1 MTAIN
6 GVIGGIGAAFILAG
20 AVISLAAK
28 KRDAEE
34 VDAEQIHAIDNG
46 LEADAEWVEEIRDG
60 ALKGLVGPS
69 VARAARSA
77 CDFSDEDLVDIE
89 KSYKFWGGREDGRF
103 DTGCSDWLLGTCLAG
118 GIAAGA
124 AAGVLKGP
132 VFGFWV
138 ATFISI
144 CVNDFRYR
152 RIDLYSIA
160 FLTLFGLLMGGGA
173 DIPQRLVQGVCLGV
187 LLYLAAF
194 GAEMV
199 CGKEAFGLGD
209 VLLLG
214 AVGVSAVY
222 SPNALLA
229 SCLVLLAECSVTLA
243 ALKIRKSDTALP
255 FAPLAFLPALA
266 FVLVA

>member
-46 LEADAEWVEEIRDG
+46 LEADAEWVEEICDG
-60 ALKGLVGPS
+60 ALKGLVSPS

-77 CDFSDEDLVDIE
+77 CDFSDDDLVGIE

-103 DTGCSDWLLGTCLAG
+103 DTGCSDWLLGVGLVC
-118 GIAAGA
+118 GIGAGA
-124 AAGVLKGP
+124 IAGALTEP
-132 VFGFWV
+132 AFGFWV

-160 FLTLFGLLMGGGA
+160 FLALFGLLMSGGA
-173 DIPQRLVQGVCLGV
+173 DIPQRLAQGVCLSV
-187 LLYLAAF
+187 VLYLAAF
-194 GAEMV
+194 GAETV

-229 SCLVLLAECSVTLA
+229 SCLVLLAECSIILA
-243 ALKIRKSDTALP
+243 VLKIRKSDTALP

>member
-1 MTAIN
+1 MTVIN
-6 GVIGGIGAAFILAG
+6 GVIGGFGAAFILAG

-34 VDAEQIHAIDNG
+34 VDTAQIHAIDNG
-46 LEADAEWVEEIRDG
+46 LETDAEWVEEIHDG
-60 ALKGLVGPS
+60 AFKGLVSPS
-69 VARAARSA
+69 VARAASAA
-77 CDFSDEDLVDIE
+77 CDFSDEDLVGIE

-103 DTGCSDWLLGTCLAG
+103 DTGCSDWLLGVGLVG
-118 GIAAGA
+118 GVAASAIASALTEPA
-124 AAGVLKGP
+124 
-132 VFGFWV
+132 FSFWV

-160 FLTLFGLLMGGGA
+160 FLALFGLLMDGGA
-173 DIPQRLVQGVCLGV
+173 EIAQRLAQGVCLSVV
-187 LLYLAAF
+187 LYFAAF
-194 GAEMV
+194 GAETI

-214 AVGVSAVY
+214 AVGASAVY
-222 SPNALLA
+222 SSNALLA
-229 SCLVLLAECSVTLA
+229 ACLVLLAECSVTLA
-243 ALKIRKSDTALP
+243 VLKIRNSDTALP

-266 FVLVA
+266 FVLAA

>member
-34 VDAEQIHAIDNG
+34 VDAAQIHAIENG
-46 LEADAEWVEEIRDG
+46 LESDVEWVEEVRDG
-60 ALKGLVGPS
+60 ALKGLVSPS

-77 CDFSDEDLVDIE
+77 CGFSDDDLTAIG
-89 KSYKFWGGREDGRF
+89 KTHKFWGGREDGRF
-103 DTGCSDWLLGTCLAG
+103 DTGCSDWLLGVGLVG
-118 GIAAGA
+118 GVVASAIAGA
-124 AAGVLKGP
+124 LVDPA
-132 VFGFWV
+132 FGFWV

-160 FLTLFGLLMGGGA
+160 FLALFGLLMGGGA
-173 DIPQRLVQGVCLGV
+173 DIPQRLAQGVCLCV
-187 LLYLAAF
+187 VLYLAAF
-194 GAEMV
+194 GAEVV

-214 AVGVSAVY
+214 AVGVSAVC
-222 SPNALLA
+222 SSNALLA

>member
-69 VARAARSA
+69 VARAARAA
-77 CDFSDEDLVDIE
+77 CDFSDDDLAAIE

-103 DTGCSDWLLGTCLAG
+103 DTGCSDWLLGVGLVG
-118 GIAAGA
+118 GVTAGA
-124 AAGVLKGP
+124 IVSALTEPA
-132 VFGFWV
+132 FGYWV

-160 FLTLFGLLMGGGA
+160 FLALFGLLMGAGA
-173 DIPQRLVQGVCLGV
+173 DIPQRLAQGVCLSV
-187 LLYLAAF
+187 VLYLAAC

>member
-6 GVIGGIGAAFILAG
+6 GVIGRIGAAFILA
-20 AVISLAAK
+20 AAIFSLAAK
-28 KRDAEE
+28 NRDAEE
-34 VDAEQIHAIDNG
+34 VDTAQIHAIENG
-46 LEADAEWVEEIRDG
+46 IEPDAEWVEEIRDG
-60 ALKGLVGPS
+60 AFKGLVSPS

-77 CDFSDEDLVDIE
+77 CDFSDEDLVGIE

-103 DTGCSDWLLGTCLAG
+103 DTGCSDWLLGVGLVG

-124 AAGVLKGP
+124 IASALTEP
-132 VFGFWV
+132 AFGFWV
-138 ATFISI
+138 ATLISI
-144 CVNDFRYR
+144 CINDFRYR

-160 FLTLFGLLMGGGA
+160 FLALFGLLMGGGA
-173 DIPQRLVQGVCLGV
+173 NIPQRLAQGVCLAV
-187 LLYLAAF
+187 VLYLAAC
-194 GAEMV
+194 GAEML

-214 AVGVSAVY
+214 AVGESAVY
-222 SPNALLA
+222 SSNALLA
-229 SCLVLLAECSVTLA
+229 ACLVLLAECSVTLA
-243 ALKIRKSDTALP
+243 VLKIRKSDTALP

>member
-6 GVIGGIGAAFILAG
+6 GAIGGIGAALILAR
-20 AVISLAAK
+20 AIFSLAAK
-28 KRDAEE
+28 KRDAEK
-34 VDAEQIHAIDNG
+34 VDTEQIYAIENG

-60 ALKGLVGPS
+60 AFKGLVCPS
-69 VARAARSA
+69 VARAASTA
-77 CDFSDEDLVDIE
+77 CGFSEGDLAAIE

-103 DTGCSDWLLGTCLAG
+103 DTGCSDWLLGVGLVG
-118 GIAAGA
+118 GVGTGAIAGA
-124 AAGVLKGP
+124 LTEPA
-132 VFGFWV
+132 FGFWV

-160 FLTLFGLLMGGGA
+160 FLALFGLLMHGGA
-173 DIPQRLVQGVCLGV
+173 DIAQRLAQGLCLSAV
-187 LLYLAAF
+187 LYLAAC
-194 GAEMV
+194 GAELV

-214 AVGVSAVY
+214 AVGVSAAY

-229 SCLVLLAECSVTLA
+229 SCLVLLAECSVALA

>member
-103 DTGCSDWLLGTCLAG
+103 NTGCSDWLLGVGLVG
-118 GIAAGA
+118 GVAAGA
-124 AAGVLKGP
+124 IVSALTEPA
-132 VFGFWV
+132 FGYW
-138 ATFISI
+138 ATTFISI

-152 RIDLYSIA
+152 RIELYSIA
-160 FLTLFGLLMGGGA
+160 FLALFGLLMGGGA
-173 DIPQRLVQGVCLGV
+173 DIAQRLGQGVCLSAV
-187 LLYLAAF
+187 LYLAAI

-214 AVGVSAVY
+214 AVGASAVY
-222 SPNALLA
+222 SPNALLTA
-229 SCLVLLAECSVTLA
+229 CLVLLAECTVTLA
-243 ALKIRKSDTALP
+243 VLKIRKSDTALP

-266 FVLVA
+266 FVLAA

>member
-77 CDFSDEDLVDIE
+77 CDFSDEDLADIE

-103 DTGCSDWLLGTCLAG
+103 DTGCSDWLLGICLAG

-124 AAGVLKGP
+124 IAGALTEP
-132 VFGFWV
+132 AFGFWV

-152 RIDLYSIA
+152 RIDLYSIT

-173 DIPQRLVQGVCLGV
+173 DIPLRLVQGICLGV
-187 LLYLAAF
+187 VLYLAAF

-199 CGKEAFGLGD
+199 CGKVAFGLGD

-229 SCLVLLAECSVTLA
+229 SCLVLLAECSATLA